1 MIMKDG
7 GGQGQRKDD
16 HAPSVRASR
25 GTELNR
31 EGEREK
37 EGETQRER
45 ETQGEGGRG
54 ITGIHAEE
62 DANSSE
68 TG

>member
-31 EGEREK
+31 EGERE
-37 EGETQRER
+37 RER
-45 ETQGEGGRG
+45 ERHRGREKHKEKGGGE
-54 ITGIHAEE
+54 
-62 DANSSE
+62 
-68 TG
+68 